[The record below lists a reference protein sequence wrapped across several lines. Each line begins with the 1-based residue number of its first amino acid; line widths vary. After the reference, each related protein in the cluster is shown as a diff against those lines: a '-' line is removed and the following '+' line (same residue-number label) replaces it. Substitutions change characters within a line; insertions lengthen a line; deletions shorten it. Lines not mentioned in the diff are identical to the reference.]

1 MKVYDSLIRVSK
13 MAGRVESAESTM
25 TITDQRDANEYAIR
39 AKGGQLGIEIMALDA
54 SGRTITESPQW
65 RKALARVQSGES
77 NGFAVAYSD
86 RLSRNWRAL
95 GGFLDALEAAG
106 GEVIIAGTN
115 IDYRTDDGR
124 AQTGMM
130 AVMSDMAWS
139 AASTRNKRIA
149 EAALARGVP
158 NRVPYG
164 YRRNGTFD
172 NKVLVSKI
180 DPALDGKALVI
191 DEGER
196 ADAVRLIF
204 RMREAR
210 HSWVEIADALERQ
223 GVPSPSGKPRW
234 VSSSMTSIVE
244 NRVYLGLVVLG
255 DREPVAAHEILVTQ
269 AQWEAAQSVEKV
281 AHNGNL
287 LGCLALGLMTCSSC
301 GNTMSYV
308 GATTR
313 GGERRVIY
321 TCRRVSTGTCG
332 RPMSVTQ
339 APVDAWLERWVR
351 DGLEGA
357 EPFAVF
363 ATARE
368 LIAARAALDG
378 AVAARKRIVVTA
390 AQWDPEDAE
399 AAYRA
404 AKDAEVVAR
413 EHYDGLLA
421 RADVAAQLPESANA
435 WNALE
440 LDDKRRVLRLLI
452 ARIEVAP
459 PRSRSKFEPITDR
472 LTLVERGGNA

>member
-39 AKGGQLGIEIMALDA
+39 MKGGQLGIEIMALDA

-210 HSWVEIADALERQ
+210 HSWEVIADELERL
-223 GVPSPSGKPRW
+223 GVASAAGRPRW
-234 VSSSMTSIVE
+234 VQSALASLVR
-244 NRVYLGLVVLG
+244 NRAYLGLVTLG
-255 DREPVAAHEILVTQ
+255 TREPVAAHEPLV
-269 AQWEAAQSVEKV
+269 AEARWNAAQSVEKV
-281 AHNGNL
+281 TRNGNL
-287 LGCLALGLMTCSSC
+287 LGCLALGLMRCSTC
-301 GNTMSYV
+301 GNAMSYV
-308 GATTR
+308 GATKN
-313 GGERRVIY
+313 GRVKVRY
-321 TCRRVSTGTCG
+321 TCRRVSTGKCG

-368 LIAARAALDG
+368 LTAARAALDV

-399 AAYRA
+399 TAYRA
-404 AKDAEVVAR
+404 AKGAEVVAR

-421 RADVAAQLPESANA
+421 RADVAAQLPESADA

-472 LTLVERGGNA
+472 LTLIEHGGNA